1 MHEFLIELGSIE
13 SFPAVT
19 QNEETIRETLYLKVV
34 GMAGCGA
41 TGL

>member
-1 MHEFLIELGSIE
+1 MGEFLTELGSVE

-19 QNEETIRETLYLKVV
+19 QNEDLIRETFELKVV